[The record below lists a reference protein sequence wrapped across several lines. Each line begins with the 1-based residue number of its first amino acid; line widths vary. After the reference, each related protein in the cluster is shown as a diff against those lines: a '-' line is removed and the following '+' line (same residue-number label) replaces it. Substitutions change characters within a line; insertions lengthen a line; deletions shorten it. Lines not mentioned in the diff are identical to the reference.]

1 MKLFGF
7 LFGLILLTL
16 PLLAYAQSLSELD
29 KQLDEANLEKA
40 KAIASGQQPQS
51 SFQAV
56 DCLPWQIE
64 KAVSGDG
71 IKCVD
76 NPDLQSLSGE
86 TGSYIVIGVIIVIIV
101 IAIIAKASRSPKA
114 YKDLPRQDF
123 SSEVEQQTLKKQD
136 SKCNDC
142 KKPIGVVKGRMV
154 FYEYDHIDGNN
165 NNNDPNNCQALCKN
179 CHQMKTERE
188 RNMHRND

>member
-1 MKLFGF
+1 MKILGILFF
-7 LFGLILLTL
+7 LVFSLFLISSV
-16 PLLAYAQSLSELD
+16 YAQSERVCPLGSHITTD
-29 KQLDEANLEKA
+29 NQGNQICVDT
-40 KAIASGQQPQS
+40 SGQFTGYPNI
-51 SFQAV
+51 AGG
-56 DCLPWQIE
+56 L
-64 KAVSGDG
+64 GDE
-71 IKCVD
+71 
-76 NPDLQSLSGE
+76 N
-86 TGSYIVIGVIIVIIV
+86 TGYIVIGVVILIII
-101 IAIIAKASRSPKA
+101 IAIIAKASRKSTA

-123 SSEVEQQTLKKQD
+123 SSEIEQQTLKKQD